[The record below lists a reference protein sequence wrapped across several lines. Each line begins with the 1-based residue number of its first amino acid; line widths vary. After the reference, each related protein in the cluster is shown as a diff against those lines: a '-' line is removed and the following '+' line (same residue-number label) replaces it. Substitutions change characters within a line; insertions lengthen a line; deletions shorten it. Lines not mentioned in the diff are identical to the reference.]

1 MFIGHYGVALAAK
14 KVAPRA
20 SLGMLILGAQF
31 LDFVWPLFLLLG
43 VEHFKIVPGITKMSP
58 FDFTDY
64 PFSHSLLMAL
74 VWSVLL
80 GGVYWAVARYQRGAW
95 VVGLAVLSHWVL
107 DLLVHRPDL
116 PLRPGGTMRVGL
128 GLWNSMPASIA
139 AELLIF
145 GAGLW
150 LYVTSTRARDNIGR
164 YGFWSLMALLFY
176 GWGSTLFAGPPPG
189 LTSMAWGALAMWLT
203 IPWGGWADRHRQPDS
218 L

>member
-20 SLGMLILGAQF
+20 SLGTLILGAQF
-31 LDFVWPLFLLLG
+31 LDFLWPLFLLLG
-43 VEHFKIVPGITKMSP
+43 LEHLKIVPGITRMSP

-74 VWSVLL
+74 VWSALL
-80 GGVYWAVARYQRGAW
+80 GGVYWAVARYRRGAW
-95 VVGLAVLSHWVL
+95 VVGVAVISHWVL
-107 DLLVHRPDL
+107 DLFVHRPDL
-116 PLRPGGTMRVGL
+116 PLRPGGTVRVGL
-128 GLWNSMPASIA
+128 SLWNSMPASIA

-164 YGFWSLMALLFY
+164 YGFWSLMALLM
-176 GWGSTLFAGPPPG
+176 AG
-189 LTSMAWGALAMWLT
+189 
-203 IPWGGWADRHRQPDS
+203 
-218 L
+218 